1 MVLYHFTFEITTIKR
16 PFLIS
21 TSIEKETLTNAMLY
35 FYILYKAKNHHF
47 ILQ

>member
-1 MVLYHFTFEITTIKR
+1 MSLYHLSFKIIAIKS

-21 TSIEKETLTNAMLY
+21 TSIEKETVTNAMLY
-35 FYILYKAKNHHF
+35 FYIWYKSKNHHF